1 MTIKLNLDFIHI
13 SMVFRHVRGEAVSR
27 LEDLA
32 TDCALNEPNTEVM
45 CLEVLPHVARVQG
58 LFSTEEAGPG
68 SLLRDCCISRQEFL
82 KLSGSAMAWGVG
94 SFD

>member
-1 MTIKLNLDFIHI
+1 
-13 SMVFRHVRGEAVSR
+13 MVFRHVRGEAVSC

-32 TDCALNEPNTEVM
+32 TDCALNEPNAEVM

-58 LFSTEEAGPG
+58 LFSTEKAGPG